1 MDTQSL
7 QAFLAVADSGSF
19 SRAAEQLHLTQPAVS
34 KRIAVLE
41 NQVDARLFDRIGRR
55 VTLTEAGRVLLP
67 RAREILV
74 MVNDSRRALGNL
86 AGAVGGSLTLAT
98 SHHIGLHRLPPLL
111 KSYTRAHPDVRLDL
125 HFLDSE
131 EAYQGVLDGS
141 LEIAVVTLAPHP
153 DAQLEVVP
161 LWLDRL
167 CFVCAH
173 DHPLAQRQR
182 LALDELCVEQP
193 CLEKLG
199 LEKLGLDELCD
210 FDAVL
215 PGPQTFTREL
225 IETRFEAAGL
235 RLPVALST
243 NYLETLK
250 MMTAIGLGWSLLP
263 ERLVADDLHE
273 LQIDHPPIHRP
284 LGYLVHRN
292 RTLSNATRAMLE
304 LLEAT
309 REPGVPTESQG
320 NG

>member
-7 QAFLAVADSGSF
+7 QAFLAVADHGSF

-41 NQVDARLFDRIGRR
+41 DQIAARLFDRIGRR

-67 RAREILV
+67 RARQILV
-74 MVNDSRRALGNL
+74 MVDDSRRALGNL
-86 AGAVGGSLTLAT
+86 SHDVAGSLTLAT

-111 KSYTRAHPDVRLDL
+111 KAYTRAHPEVRLDL

-131 EAYQGVLDGS
+131 QAYQGVLDGA

-153 DAQLEVVP
+153 DEQLEVVP
-161 LWLDRL
+161 VWVDRL

-173 DHPLAQRQR
+173 DHSLARRGR
-182 LALDELCVEQP
+182 LVLP
-193 CLEKLG
+193 
-199 LEKLGLDELCD
+199 ELCD

-215 PGPQTFTREL
+215 PGPMTFTRGL
-225 IETRFEAAGL
+225 IEGRFATAGL
-235 RLPVALST
+235 DLPVAVST

-263 ERLVADDLHE
+263 ERLVAGDLHVLE
-273 LQIDHPPIHRP
+273 VDHPPIHRP
-284 LGYLVHRN
+284 LGYLVHRS
-292 RTLSNATRAMLE
+292 RTLSNAARAMLDQ
-304 LLEAT
+304 LDTA
-309 REPGVPTESQG
+309 REPAAREWR
-320 NG
+320 

>member
-7 QAFLAVADSGSF
+7 QAFLAVAESGSF

-41 NQVDARLFDRIGRR
+41 TQIDARLFDRIGRSIR
-55 VTLTEAGRVLLP
+55 LTEAGHLLLP
-67 RAREILV
+67 RARQILV
-74 MVNDSRRALGNL
+74 MVDDSRRALSNL
-86 AGAVGGSLTLAT
+86 SSDVAGSLTLAT

-111 KSYTRAHPDVRLDL
+111 KAYTAAHPEVRLDL

-141 LEIAVVTLAPHP
+141 LEIAVVTLAPQP

-161 LWLDRL
+161 VWIDRL

-173 DHPLAQRQR
+173 DHPLAEVTQPTLQK
-182 LALDELCVEQP
+182 LCEH
-193 CLEKLG
+193 
-199 LEKLGLDELCD
+199 
-210 FDAVL
+210 DAVL
-215 PGPQTFTREL
+215 PGPLTFTRGL
-225 IETRFEAAGL
+225 IEARFAAAGL

-263 ERLVADDLHE
+263 ERLVAGELHE
-273 LQIDHPPIHRP
+273 LAIDHPPIHRP
-284 LGYLVHRN
+284 LGFIVHRS
-292 RTLSNATRAMLE
+292 RTLSNAARAMLA
-304 LLEAT
+304 LLEEA
-309 REPGVPTESQG
+309 RETAARASGAVTAPSEPAPKGAG
-320 NG
+320 IR